1 MKIKQIIKLSGDS
14 EKVTNDAVCEGK
26 TGFSRPNIK
35 FLFDIVLH
43 WKVLV
48 PLLRQTYITYPSI
61 TALSGL
67 IIHIIIAVIKKSVKV
82 TFNDMFPCYST
93 RNNQK

>member
-1 MKIKQIIKLSGDS
+1 MKIKQIIELSGDS

-43 WKVLV
+43 
-48 PLLRQTYITYPSI
+48 
-61 TALSGL
+61 
-67 IIHIIIAVIKKSVKV
+67 
-82 TFNDMFPCYST
+82 
-93 RNNQK
+93 